1 MHQVKVKRGE
11 LLEKVKANR
20 QQHIREYRDACEGYK
35 TQAIARIDEIAAD
48 LREKI
53 TNLKA
58 GKMIDL
64 VAVRFGLDAPRS
76 FEKSYDQAIAMLE
89 MSVDDEITLTDHE
102 FAQYVLDDWEWQE
115 TFKTQ
120 TANYS
125 SGRGGF

>member
-1 MHQVKVKRGE
+1 MREVKV
-11 LLEKVKANR
+11 NR
-20 QQHIREYRDACEGYK
+20 QDLLTKVRENRALHVSEYRAACEGYK
-35 TQAIARIDEIAAD
+35 EQAIARIDEIAAE

-53 TNLKA
+53 ANLKA

-76 FEKSYDQAIAMLE
+76 YEKSYDQAIAMLE

-115 TFKTQ
+115 HFKTE
-120 TANYS
+120 TASYS
-125 SGRGGF
+125 RGR